1 MTIICKYLVFFLS
14 CVVFILKLHMEL
26 LMGSLLEMNG
36 KIIDGSLLIMMTQK
50 IIDGLNLIING

>member
-1 MTIICKYLVFFLS
+1 
-14 CVVFILKLHMEL
+14 MEL